1 MKSRLYL
8 PKSGRIPRRRR
19 STLNIPNMLTISRF
33 VLIPVYLV
41 LFFNGHIRTSFV
53 ILLLAGL
60 TDILDGY
67 IARTRKLVTPMGVM
81 LDPLADKCMMIAV
94 ILSLLISEMIPW
106 QAAAAMFIRDAGM
119 IVGSAFFH
127 FRGKLT
133 VPANVMGK
141 LTTVLYYFAIL
152 FIVFGLTFA
161 TTYLWFVI
169 GVSFVTSFIYIF
181 QFLLLNRGA
190 RAK

>member
-1 MKSRLYL
+1 
-8 PKSGRIPRRRR
+8 
-19 STLNIPNMLTISRF
+19 MLTISRF

-41 LFFNGHIRTSFV
+41 LFFNGYIRTSFI
-53 ILLLAGL
+53 ILLVAGL

-106 QAAAAMFIRDAGM
+106 QAAVAMFIRDAGM
-119 IVGSAFFH
+119 IIGSAFFH

-152 FIVFGLTFA
+152 FIVFEFDFA
-161 TTYLWFVI
+161 ITYLWYVI
-169 GVSFVTSFIYIF
+169 GVSFLTSFIYIF

>member
-1 MKSRLYL
+1 M
-8 PKSGRIPRRRR
+8 
-19 STLNIPNMLTISRF
+19 NIPNMLTISRF

-41 LFFNGHIRTSFV
+41 LFFNGHIRTSFI
-53 ILLLAGL
+53 ILLVAGL

-67 IARTRKLVTPMGVM
+67 IARTRKLITPMGVM

-106 QAAAAMFIRDAGM
+106 QAAVAMFIRDASM
-119 IVGSAFFH
+119 IIGSAFFH

-152 FIVFGLTFA
+152 FIVFEFTFA
-161 TTYLWFVI
+161 ISYLWYVI
-169 GVSFVTSFIYIF
+169 GVSFLTSFIYIF

>member
-1 MKSRLYL
+1 M
-8 PKSGRIPRRRR
+8 
-19 STLNIPNMLTISRF
+19 NIPNMLTISRF

-41 LFFNGHIRTSFV
+41 LFFNGYIRTSFI
-53 ILLLAGL
+53 ILLVAGL

-106 QAAAAMFIRDAGM
+106 QAAVAMFIRDAGM
-119 IVGSAFFH
+119 IIGSAFFH

-152 FIVFGLTFA
+152 FIVFEFDFA
-161 TTYLWFVI
+161 ITYLWYVI
-169 GVSFVTSFIYIF
+169 GVSFLTSFIYIF

>member
-1 MKSRLYL
+1 M
-8 PKSGRIPRRRR
+8 
-19 STLNIPNMLTISRF
+19 NIPNMLTISRF

-41 LFFNGHIRTSFV
+41 LFFNDHIRTSFI
-53 ILLLAGL
+53 ILLVAGL

-67 IARTRKLVTPMGVM
+67 IARTRKLITPMGVM

-106 QAAAAMFIRDAGM
+106 QAAVAMFIRDAGM
-119 IVGSAFFH
+119 IMGSAFFH

-152 FIVFGLTFA
+152 FIVFEFTFA
-161 TTYLWFVI
+161 ITYLWYVI
-169 GVSFVTSFIYIF
+169 GVSFLTSFIYIF

>member
-1 MKSRLYL
+1 M
-8 PKSGRIPRRRR
+8 
-19 STLNIPNMLTISRF
+19 NIPNMLTISRF

-41 LFFNGHIRTSFV
+41 LFFNGYIRTSFI
-53 ILLLAGL
+53 ILLVAGL

-106 QAAAAMFIRDAGM
+106 QAAVAMFIRDAGM
-119 IVGSAFFH
+119 IIGSAFFH

-152 FIVFGLTFA
+152 FIVFEFDFA
-161 TTYLWFVI
+161 ISYLWYVI
-169 GVSFVTSFIYIF
+169 GVSFLTSFIYIF